1 MQNVEKECNSV
12 TMVGGFGEVS
22 LLTGM
27 KDEQQLQKDKISTY
41 RTIVSCGYENEGPN
55 TVLNKL
61 QLCRNKSVAISSKR
75 TKSGGKEELTYAE
88 G

>member
-1 MQNVEKECNSV
+1 MCDLKGECTKCYRMQNVEKECNSV

-41 RTIVSCGYENEGPN
+41 RTDC
-55 TVLNKL
+55 
-61 QLCRNKSVAISSKR
+61 
-75 TKSGGKEELTYAE
+75 ELWI
-88 G
+88 